1 MEYGVE
7 YGRAVSVKPVVQFHI
22 LVELEIVLYTCLMQ
36 GIENYFLFGGRKE
49 RIAATALEICL
60 ENTQNQPASYER
72 ETGWFRCLPDCLPD
86 SNT

>member
-1 MEYGVE
+1 
-7 YGRAVSVKPVVQFHI
+7 
-22 LVELEIVLYTCLMQ
+22 MQ
-36 GIENYFLFGGRKE
+36 GIENYFLLGRRKE
-49 RIAATALEICL
+49 RIAAAALEICL